1 MKPEDCT
8 TDSRRNSS
16 AGKKLAT
23 GSTSHGLLDPP
34 MESEQ
39 ANVKTP
45 LKSFH
50 PQFDVKV
57 KSYMYIEWHT
67 SAASVFE

>member
-8 TDSRRNSS
+8 TNSRRNSS

-23 GSTSHGLLDPP
+23 GPTGHGLLDTA

-57 KSYMYIEWHT
+57 KSYMCIEWHT
-67 SAASVFE
+67 SAVSVFE